1 MPPQAAR
8 KEQMSRRK
16 SARLA
21 ISALA
26 IVVAAAIAVPALAAA
41 PRNTTVKAIGKVTMT
56 PNRGITDSMHFNRD
70 LVTIQTGGRLTL
82 VDESKEPHSFSAVKR
97 GQVPRTLRGVDAC
110 FGKGP
115 CDELAVAHG
124 AINPDTGEEQEPT
137 TPLVNV
143 GKDGFNRAGDSVLIP
158 PGRRTSVKVTAA
170 PGSTLYMI
178 CAIHP
183 WMQNQVKVARRAG

>member
-1 MPPQAAR
+1 
-8 KEQMSRRK
+8 MSRRK

-26 IVVAAAIAVPALAAA
+26 IVVAAAVAVPALAAA
-41 PRNTTVKAIGKVTMT
+41 PRNVTVKSIGTVKMV
-56 PNRGITDSMHFNRD
+56 PNRSITDGMHFNRD
-70 LVTIQTGGRLTL
+70 LVTIQTGGRVTL
-82 VDESKEPHSFSAVKR
+82 VDETKAPHSWSAVRR
-97 GQVPRTLRGVDAC
+97 GQVPRTLRGVEAC

-115 CDELAVAHG
+115 CDELAIAHG
-124 AINPDTGEEQEPT
+124 AIDPNTGEEQDPT

-143 GKDGFNRAGDSVLIP
+143 GKAGFNRPGDSVLIP
-158 PGRRTSVKVTAA
+158 PGRKTGVKITAA

-183 WMQNQVKVARRAG
+183 WMQNKVKVVRRAG

>member
-1 MPPQAAR
+1 
-8 KEQMSRRK
+8 MSRNK

-26 IVVAAAIAVPALAAA
+26 IVVAAAVAVPALAAA
-41 PRNTTVKAIGKVTMT
+41 PRNATVKTIGKVTMT

-70 LVTIQTGGRLTL
+70 LVTIQTGGKMTL
-82 VDESKEPHSFSAVKR
+82 VDETKAPHSWSVVKR
-97 GQVPRTLRGVDAC
+97 GQVPGTLRQVDAC

-115 CDELAVAHG
+115 CDDLFVAHG
-124 AINPDTGEEQEPT
+124 AIDPVTHEEQDPT

-143 GKDGFNRAGDSVLIP
+143 GKDGFNTPGDSVLIP
-158 PGRRTSVKVTAA
+158 PGRKTSVKITAA
-170 PGSTLYMI
+170 PGTTLNMI

-183 WMQNQVKVARRAG
+183 WMQNKVKVVRRAG

>member
-1 MPPQAAR
+1 
-8 KEQMSRRK
+8 MSRRK

-26 IVVAAAIAVPALAAA
+26 IVVAAAVAVPALAAA
-41 PRNTTVKAIGKVTMT
+41 PRNTTLKTIGKVTMV
-56 PNRGITDSMHFNRD
+56 PNRGVNDTMRFSRD
-70 LVTIQTGGRLTL
+70 LVTIQTGGRITL
-82 VDESKEPHSFSAVKR
+82 VDETKAPHSFSAVKR
-97 GQVPRTLRGVDAC
+97 TQQPRTLRGVDAC

-158 PGRRTSVKVTAA
+158 PGRKTSVKVTAA
-170 PGSTLYMI
+170 PGTTLYMI

-183 WMQNQVKVARRAG
+183 WMQNKVKVVQRAG

>member
-1 MPPQAAR
+1 MPPLAAR

-26 IVVAAAIAVPALAAA
+26 IVVAAAVAVPALAAA
-41 PRNTTVKAIGKVTMT
+41 PRNVTVKSIGTVKMT

-70 LVTIQTGGRLTL
+70 IVTIQTGGRVTL
-82 VDESKEPHSFSAVKR
+82 VDETKQPHSWSAVKR
-97 GQVPRTLRGVDAC
+97 GQVPSTLRQVDNC

-115 CDELAVAHG
+115 CDDLAVAHG
-124 AINPDTGEEQEPT
+124 AIDPNTGEEQEPT

-143 GKDGFNRAGDSVLIP
+143 GKDGFNTAGDSVLIP
-158 PGRRTSVKVTAA
+158 PGRKTSVKVTAA

-183 WMQNQVKVARRAG
+183 WMQNKVKVVRRAG